1 MIAILPQA
9 WGDELRLTFR
19 LAWPLALAQ
28 LSQSA
33 LFTTNIVM
41 LGKLG
46 TPFLAAG
53 TLAYSF
59 MMPFFLFGISVVAAV
74 APLAAQARGRGR
86 IDRVADC
93 VTQGLVASFLLA
105 VALICILSQIGSV
118 FRLIGQDPGL
128 TERAVRYMRVASLM
142 LLPAFFFLVFRSLMS
157 AYGRSRAVFVITG
170 GGVVLNA
177 CLSNVLIFGEYGA
190 PALGMEGA
198 ATANVVSYGFMA
210 IAAAVYIR
218 LDRELGEAFRLQ
230 ALIHPNWLELWRI
243 FRFGVPFGLTM
254 FAELIVFSGAALVMS
269 YIGQEEV
276 AAHAIALQMG
286 ALTYTVP
293 FGIGAAAT
301 VRVGTAYGRRDDRA
315 IQAAGWVSIALGA
328 AFMLVAGFTFVVFG
342 RDVIAIFLDPS
353 APGGHKTFELA
364 VGYLAIAGIYQLA
377 DGAQVNATHAL
388 RGLNDTMVPML
399 IAFGGY
405 WLVSA
410 PLGIYLALGTRL
422 GGTGIWIGL
431 AVGLVVV
438 AVSLVTRFALRK
450 QLRIVTF

>member
-33 LFTTNIVM
+33 LFTTNILM

-86 IDRVADC
+86 VDRVADT
-93 VTQGLVASFLLA
+93 VTQGLVASLLLA
-105 VALICILSQIGSV
+105 VALVCILLQIGSV

-128 TERAVRYMRVASLM
+128 TERAVRYMKVASLM
-142 LLPAFFFLVFRSLMS
+142 LLPAFWFLVLRSLMS
-157 AYGRSRAVFVITG
+157 AYGRTRAVFVITI

-177 CLSNVLIFGEYGA
+177 FLSNMLIFGAYGA

-198 ATANVVSYGFMA
+198 AISNAASYAFMA

-218 LDRELGEAFRLQ
+218 LDGELRETVRLR
-230 ALIHPNWLELWRI
+230 ALSHPNWVELWRI
-243 FRFGVPFGLTM
+243 FRFGVPFGLIL

-276 AAHAIALQMG
+276 AAHAIAMQMG
-286 ALTYTVP
+286 GLTYTVP
-293 FGIGAAAT
+293 LGIGAAAT
-301 VRVGTAYGRRDDRA
+301 VRVGMAYGRRDELA
-315 IQAAGWVSIALGA
+315 IQAAGWVSIALGG
-328 AFMLVAGFTFVVFG
+328 AFMLVAGIVFVVFG

-353 APGGHKTFELA
+353 APGGHRTFELA
-364 VGYLAIAGIYQLA
+364 VGYLAIAGLYQLA
-377 DGAQVNATHAL
+377 DGAQVNAAHAL
-388 RGLNDTMVPML
+388 RGLNDTIVPML

-410 PLGIYLALGTRL
+410 PLGIYLALGTGL
-422 GGTGIWIGL
+422 GGVGIWIGL

-438 AVSLVTRFALRK
+438 AISLVTRFALRK
-450 QLRIVTF
+450 QLRIVAF